1 MNASDCFL
9 TRRFRTPSHF
19 YTLKMYETDGTDIAY
34 RLTQDGKDLFKGR
47 QYRVG
52 AGTCADSDDSVRGLM
67 GFLTLRPGDTD
78 REYFDNYTPEQMAFA
93 EGDAEYLQHA
103 VWERYGED

>member
-1 MNASDCFL
+1 MNAIDCFL
-9 TRRFRTPSHF
+9 TRHFRTSSHR
-19 YTLKMYETDGTDIAY
+19 YTLKMYETDSTDIAY
-34 RLTQDGKDLFKGR
+34 RLTQDGKELFKGR

-78 REYFDNYTPEQMAFA
+78 RDYFDDYTPEQMAFA
-93 EGDAEYLQHA
+93 KGDAEELGMI
-103 VWERYGED
+103 VRGRYGDD